1 MTERERMLAGK
12 LYKSVGNQELHS
24 LKEKKDVIIAKFN
37 DESNVNIGE
46 KQKLLKEL
54 FKKAGNNFYIEPP
67 FHCDYG
73 CNITVGEN
81 FYANFDCIFLDVNE
95 IIIGNN
101 VFLAPRVCIYT
112 AGHPIDKDIRNEYL
126 EYGYRVTI
134 GNDVWIGGNT
144 VINPGVN
151 IGDNVVIGSG
161 SVVTHDIPSNVV
173 AAGNPC
179 RVLRPI
185 TIADKEFWGKQKEIY
200 EQDTTIQN
208 NNSNI
213 QK

>member
-54 FKKAGNNFYIEPP
+54 FKKTGNNFYIEPP